1 MTEML
6 ERAIAAPATIGG
18 KGIMIAGYST
28 PAAIGT
34 AVNPNN
40 VSDPD
45 LQCLNK
51 IHCKVF
57 SYLQCCIRMPIQS

>member
-1 MTEML
+1 MRRRDEQMTEML

-45 LQCLNK
+45 
-51 IHCKVF
+51 V
-57 SYLQCCIRMPIQS
+57 